1 MLKKI
6 SLLFIALVLFLFC
19 QAQNKSFDYK
29 LKAVDGNCTSYDNP
43 QLRKEL
49 DKEKKKLEKKTSVVI
64 GYCPED
70 MVSEMPQ
77 SPLSNFLTDIL
88 VDIAN
93 DYCQKHHKEAVD
105 FSLLNFG
112 GIRSSLRAGNVTVGN
127 IFEISP
133 FENNVVI
140 ANIKGSEL
148 LKVFRRF
155 KAKKCEPYSQQV
167 SIQYVGDY
175 FRKALIHGK
184 EIDNDKIYR
193 MVTLDFILTGGDNI
207 LEGVEILSSESTN
220 ITVRDA
226 YINQIKKMTAE
237 GKVITGK
244 YDKRISIIP
253 QDR

>member
-19 QAQNKSFDYK
+19 QAQNKSFDYQ
-29 LKAVDGNCTSYDNP
+29 LKNVNGDCSTYDNP

-49 DKEKKKLEKKTSVVI
+49 DKERKKLEKKTGVII

-70 MVSEMPQ
+70 MISEMPQ

-88 VDIAN
+88 VEIAN
-93 DYCQKHHKEAVD
+93 EYCQKHHQEAVD

-112 GIRSSLRAGNVTVGN
+112 GIRSSLHAGDVTVGN
-127 IFEISP
+127 IFEIAP
-133 FENNVVI
+133 FENTMVI

-148 LKVFRRF
+148 RKLFRRF
-155 KAKKCEPYSQQV
+155 KVKKCEPYSQQV

-175 FRKALIHGK
+175 FYKALIHGK
-184 EIDNDKIYR
+184 EIDDNKIYR

-207 LEGVEILSSESTN
+207 LEDIEILSAEHTN
-220 ITVRDA
+220 IVVRDA
-226 YINQIKKMTAE
+226 YIKQIKKMTAE

-244 YDKRISIIP
+244 FDKRMSIIP
-253 QDR
+253 QPR

>member
-19 QAQNKSFDYK
+19 QAQNKSIDYK
-29 LKAVDGNCTSYDNP
+29 LKAVDGNCSSYDNP

-49 DKEKKKLEKKTSVVI
+49 NKEKKKLEKKTSVVI

-70 MVSEMPQ
+70 MISDMPQ

-127 IFEISP
+127 IFEIAP

-155 KAKKCEPYSQQV
+155 KTKKCEPYSQQV

-175 FRKALIHGK
+175 FRKVLIHGK

-244 YDKRISIIP
+244 FDERMSIIP

>member
-1 MLKKI
+1 MRKI
-6 SLLFIALVLFLFC
+6 SLLFMALVLFLFC

-112 GIRSSLRAGNVTVGN
+112 GIRSSLHAGNVTVGN

-148 LKVFRRF
+148 LKAFRRF
-155 KAKKCEPYSQQV
+155 KVKRCEPYSQQV
-167 SIQYVGDY
+167 SIQYVGDSFY
-175 FRKALIHGK
+175 KALIHGK

-193 MVTLDFILTGGDNI
+193 VVTLDFILTGGDNI
-207 LEGVEILSSESTN
+207 LEGVEILSSENTN

-226 YINQIKKMTAE
+226 YIKQIRKMTAE

-244 YDKRISIIP
+244 FDERMSIIP
-253 QDR
+253 QNR

>member
-29 LKAVDGNCTSYDNP
+29 LKAVDGNCSSYDNP

-155 KAKKCEPYSQQV
+155 KVKKCEPYSQQV
-167 SIQYVGDY
+167 SIQYAGDY
-175 FRKALIHGK
+175 FYKALIHGK
-184 EIDNDKIYR
+184 EIDINKIYR
-193 MVTLDFILTGGDNI
+193 VVTLDFILTGGDNI

-226 YINQIKKMTAE
+226 YIKQIKKMTTE

-244 YDKRISIIP
+244 IDKRMSIIP
-253 QDR
+253 QPR

>member
-19 QAQNKSFDYK
+19 QAQNKSYDYK
-29 LKAVDGNCTSYDNP
+29 LKAIDGNCSSYDNP

-49 DKEKKKLEKKTSVVI
+49 DKEKKKLEKKTGVVI

-70 MVSEMPQ
+70 MISEMPQ
-77 SPLSNFLTDIL
+77 SPLSNFLTDIM
-88 VDIAN
+88 VEIAN
-93 DYCQKHHKEAVD
+93 EYCQKHHKEAVD

-112 GIRSSLRAGNVTVGN
+112 GIRSSLHAGNVTVGN

-133 FENNVVI
+133 FENNLVI

-148 LKVFRRF
+148 RKVFRRF
-155 KAKKCEPYSQQV
+155 KVKKCEPYSQQV

-175 FRKALIHGK
+175 FHKALIHGK
-184 EIDNDKIYR
+184 EIENDKIYR
-193 MVTLDFILTGGDNI
+193 MVTVDFILTGGDNI
-207 LEGVEILSSESTN
+207 LEGVEILSVEYTN
-220 ITVRDA
+220 IVIRDA
-226 YINQIKKMTAE
+226 YIKHIKKMTAE

-244 YDKRISIIP
+244 FDGRMSIIP
-253 QDR
+253 QPQ

>member
-19 QAQNKSFDYK
+19 QAQDKSFDYK
-29 LKAVDGNCTSYDNP
+29 LKAVDGNCSSYNNP
-43 QLRKEL
+43 QLQKEL

-93 DYCQKHHKEAVD
+93 EYCQQHHKEAVD

-112 GIRSSLRAGNVTVGN
+112 GIRSSLRAGNITVGN
-127 IFEISP
+127 LFEIAP
-133 FENNVVI
+133 FENTLVI

-148 LKVFRRF
+148 LKIFRRF
-155 KAKKCEPYSQQV
+155 KVKKCEPYSQQV

-175 FRKALIHGK
+175 FHKALIHGK

-193 MVTLDFILTGGDNI
+193 VVTLDFILTGGDKI

-226 YINQIKKMTAE
+226 YIKQIRKMTAE

-244 YDKRISIIP
+244 FDERMSIMP
-253 QDR
+253 QPR

>member
-29 LKAVDGNCTSYDNP
+29 LKTVDGNCSSYDNP

-112 GIRSSLRAGNVTVGN
+112 GIRSSLHAGNVTVGN

-155 KAKKCEPYSQQV
+155 KVKRCEPYSQQV

-175 FRKALIHGK
+175 FYKALIHGR
-184 EIDNDKIYR
+184 EIDNDKTYR
-193 MVTLDFILTGGDNI
+193 VVTLDFILTGGDNI
-207 LEGVEILSSESTN
+207 LEGVEILSSENTN

-226 YINQIKKMTAE
+226 YIKQIRKMTAE

-244 YDKRISIIP
+244 FDERMSIIP
-253 QDR
+253 QNR

>member
-29 LKAVDGNCTSYDNP
+29 LKAVNGNCTSYDNP

-155 KAKKCEPYSQQV
+155 KVKKCEPYSQQV

>member
-1 MLKKI
+1 MRKI
-6 SLLFIALVLFLFC
+6 SLLFMALVLFLFC

-112 GIRSSLRAGNVTVGN
+112 GIRSSLHAGNVTVGN

-148 LKVFRRF
+148 LKAFRRF
-155 KAKKCEPYSQQV
+155 KVKRCEPYSQQV
-167 SIQYVGDY
+167 NIQYVGDY
-175 FRKALIHGK
+175 FYKALIHGK

-193 MVTLDFILTGGDNI
+193 VVTLDFILTGGDNI
-207 LEGVEILSSESTN
+207 LEGVEILSSENTN

-226 YINQIKKMTAE
+226 YIKQIRKMTAE

-244 YDKRISIIP
+244 FDERMSIIP
-253 QDR
+253 QNR

>member
-29 LKAVDGNCTSYDNP
+29 LKAVDGNCTSYNNP

-70 MVSEMPQ
+70 MVSDMPQ

-93 DYCQKHHKEAVD
+93 DYCKKHHKEAVD

-175 FRKALIHGK
+175 FHKVLIHGK
-184 EIDNDKIYR
+184 EIDNDRIYR

-244 YDKRISIIP
+244 YDKRMSIIP

>member
-1 MLKKI
+1 MLKKL
-6 SLLFIALVLFLFC
+6 SLLFIAFVLFLFC
-19 QAQNKSFDYK
+19 QAQNKSFDYQ
-29 LKAVDGNCTSYDNP
+29 LKAVNGNCSTYDNP

-70 MVSEMPQ
+70 MVSNMPQ
-77 SPLSNFLTDIL
+77 SPLSNFLTDL
-88 VDIAN
+88 LMEIAN
-93 DYCQKHHKEAVD
+93 DYCQQHHKEAVD

-127 IFEISP
+127 IFEIAP
-133 FENNVVI
+133 FENKLVI

-155 KAKKCEPYSQQV
+155 KAKKCEPYSKQV

-175 FRKALIHGK
+175 FHKALIHGK
-184 EIDNDKIYR
+184 EIDNNKIYR
-193 MVTLDFILTGGDNI
+193 VFTLDFILTGGDNI
-207 LEGVEILSSESTN
+207 LEGIEILSAESTN

-226 YINQIKKMTAE
+226 YIKQIKKMTAE
-237 GKVITGK
+237 GKAITGK
-244 YDKRISIIP
+244 FDERMSIIP
-253 QDR
+253 QPR